1 MQNSLWEIGRGLWD
15 CAELVMGCLGEGPKE
30 GKGGVGIRVGW
41 GGGSV
46 GKQRRG
52 VGRGRWCV
60 QAASPDASP
69 TQPLLGHS
77 SLPYLLIKSFF
88 FPSVISLCIPCVS
101 AASASNWRRDP
112 QVLVPA
118 TGETNI

>member
-1 MQNSLWEIGRGLWD
+1 M
-15 CAELVMGCLGEGPKE
+15 
-30 GKGGVGIRVGW
+30 GIRVGW
-41 GGGSV
+41 GGESV

-52 VGRGRWCV
+52 VGRGRWRV
-60 QAASPDASP
+60 QAAGPDASL

-77 SLPYLLIKSFF
+77 SLPYLLLKSIF

-118 TGETNI
+118 TRETDI